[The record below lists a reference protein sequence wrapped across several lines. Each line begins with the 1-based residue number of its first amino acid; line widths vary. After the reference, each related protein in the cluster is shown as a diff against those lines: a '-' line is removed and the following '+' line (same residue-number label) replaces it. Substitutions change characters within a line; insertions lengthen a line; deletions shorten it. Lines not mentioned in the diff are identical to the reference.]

1 MARRRSDR
9 KPFIEH
15 NAPWGFVL
23 LGLAM
28 IVTAA
33 VDYLPQALA
42 ITFVILGAGLV
53 VLGGVLP
60 TLEGSLE
67 LGPRGLKEQ
76 IQERKAELLEAAT
89 DVAPE
94 RVEALRSL
102 ADFLDPTTPL
112 YWGVRSPEYRRKL
125 DRELVRVWLSDAW
138 ARAPADRVPARTGRP
153 SDAEARTASRSPE
166 RR

>member
-1 MARRRSDR
+1 MPRRRTDR
-9 KPFIEH
+9 KQFIEH

-23 LGLAM
+23 IGVAM
-28 IVTAA
+28 IAIAA

-42 ITFVILGAGLV
+42 ITFAVLGVGLV

-60 TLEGSLE
+60 ALEGSLE
-67 LGPRGLKEQ
+67 LGPRGLKAQ
-76 IQERKAELLEAAT
+76 VHERKAELLEAAQ

-94 RVEALRSL
+94 RVEPLKAL

-125 DRELVRVWLSDAW
+125 DRELVRVWLSDTW
-138 ARAPADRVPARTGRP
+138 SGTPPDRSPRAHRA
-153 SDAEARTASRSPE
+153 PE